1 MSKHLIVMLTV
12 FLIGACSMQ
21 EQDTR
26 LVCDC
31 DYVLKDF
38 KKEVCYSE
46 FYDVDNNSLVINTS
60 KRKFSFNG
68 FNYPEGDKTHTFADD
83 FISFKFDT
91 EVQKFYQRFD
101 RVNLVFYESKQNI
114 DKYIEDKYPIW
125 KPSETTYYQCRVV
138 EGV

>member
-1 MSKHLIVMLTV
+1 
-12 FLIGACSMQ
+12 MQ

-46 FYDVDNNSLVINTS
+46 SYDVDNNSLVINTS